1 MPKENLLNYANFMY
15 IPLGYLSFNAVPQT
29 LLKHSSFSVH
39 RHRNHHWSTAYITTA
54 KVPKIRDPRDRTKI
68 QKKKKPKIIYVL
80 IWLQLLLGFTVALH
94 STEALMAA
102 GFLKSQ
108 DLGGPPHGYGAPH
121 PHHSVPHGPLPPGM
135 GMPGLG
141 PFLPHT
147 IDVGFPQGMWGKYRT
162 NFGKNTNNYI

>member
-1 MPKENLLNYANFMY
+1 MTSSGQELLTSRKLANEFVY
-15 IPLGYLSFNAVPQT
+15 TF
-29 LLKHSSFSVH
+29 
-39 RHRNHHWSTAYITTA
+39 
-54 KVPKIRDPRDRTKI
+54 
-68 QKKKKPKIIYVL
+68 

-147 IDVGFPQGMWGKYRT
+147 IDVGFPQGMWGAARKQRRERT
-162 NFGKNTNNYI
+162 TFTRNQLDVLEGLFGKTRYPDIFMREEVACKINLPESRVQVSEIFN

>member
-1 MPKENLLNYANFMY
+1 MWFNELHAMYKVHYKYIDLSVTSSLVSIEKRGKEESIKVSNVILLLGENYAKDNIFEKSQD
-15 IPLGYLSFNAVPQT
+15 INENICTV
-29 LLKHSSFSVH
+29 
-39 RHRNHHWSTAYITTA
+39 
-54 KVPKIRDPRDRTKI
+54 
-68 QKKKKPKIIYVL
+68 

-147 IDVGFPQGMWGKYRT
+147 IDVGFPQDLSKRLIFVTM
-162 NFGKNTNNYI
+162 